1 MRAFFD
7 GGISSV
13 GRALD
18 CDSRCHRF
26 DPGMSP
32 QYCKKPADV
41 SAGFFVYR
49 DIRTAAR
56 VFGFNPFVNENA
68 VLLRCG
74 LALCDAAH

>member
-32 QYCKKPADV
+32 QYYENPL
-41 SAGFFVYR
+41 
-49 DIRTAAR
+49 IRQRVFSFTAA
-56 VFGFNPFVNENA
+56 NY
-68 VLLRCG
+68 
-74 LALCDAAH
+74 

>member
-32 QYCKKPADV
+32 QYYEKPADS
-41 SAGFFVYR
+41 SAGFFVH
-49 DIRTAAR
+49 
-56 VFGFNPFVNENA
+56 
-68 VLLRCG
+68 RCQSLFRLQELPRG
-74 LALCDAAH
+74 DSIDNSI